1 MIYQTAPRKDLR
13 WSTKDPN
20 EGFWL
25 EGKDF
30 ADCIVQLD
38 EWCKAHPEKWVYYY
52 NAGMRPAY
60 PVPVARQLFE
70 VSIYD
75 AEPAGI
81 MLFSRLFQRGC
92 ENKKEIDMMS
102 SEERNALY
110 EKQLRFFAMLG
121 HSVSANKK

>member
-1 MIYQTAPRKDLR
+1 MIYQIAPRKDLR
-13 WSTKDPN
+13 WSTKDPDK
-20 EGFWL
+20 GFWL

-52 NAGMRPAY
+52 NAGMRPSY

-75 AEPAGI
+75 AEPAGL
-81 MLFSRLFQRGC
+81 MMFSRLYQRGC
-92 ENKKEIDMMS
+92 ENKKEIDAMS

-110 EKQLRFFAMLG
+110 EKQLKFFAMLG
-121 HSVSANKK
+121 HSVRKVIK

>member
-1 MIYQTAPRKDLR
+1 MIYQTAPRKDLS
-13 WSTKDPN
+13 WSTKDLDK
-20 EGFWL
+20 GFWL
-25 EGKDF
+25 EGKDY
-30 ADCIVQLD
+30 ADCIAQLK
-38 EWCKAHPEKWVYYY
+38 EWCEAHLEKWVYYHD
-52 NAGMRPAY
+52 AGMGPAY

-81 MLFSRLFQRGC
+81 MLFQRLFQRGC
-92 ENKKEIDMMS
+92 ENKREIDMMS

-121 HSVSANKK
+121 HSARRN

>member
-1 MIYQTAPRKDLR
+1 MIYQTAPRRNLR
-13 WSTKDPN
+13 WSTKDPD

-38 EWCKAHPEKWVYYY
+38 EWCKAHPEKWVYYH

-102 SEERNALY
+102 SEERTALY
-110 EKQLRFFAMLG
+110 EKQLNFFAMLG
-121 HSVSANKK
+121 HSARR